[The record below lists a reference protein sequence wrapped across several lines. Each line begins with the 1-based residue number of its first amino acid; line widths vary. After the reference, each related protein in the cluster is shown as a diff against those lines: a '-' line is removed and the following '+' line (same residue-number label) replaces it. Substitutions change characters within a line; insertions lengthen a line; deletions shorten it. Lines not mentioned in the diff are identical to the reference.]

1 MKIEKISSRVLMA
14 CVALIVVCFAAFL
27 LIGYDNPVGDYNQ
40 PLLTDVIMWLMYA
53 LVVATAGL
61 TVWSLVRGI
70 QNSKGSD
77 PAATTGVPGAKITL
91 FTVCITVASFVIG
104 WISGLGETDFVAADG
119 TVTTAAWVTIV
130 DAFCVSMGILFVVA
144 AIAVIVSM
152 TGIMTKNASK

>member
-91 FTVCITVASFVIG
+91 FTVCLTVASFVIG
-104 WISGLGETDFVAADG
+104 WISGLGETDFTAADG

-130 DAFCVSMGILFVVA
+130 DAFCVSISSA
-144 AIAVIVSM
+144 PHA
-152 TGIMTKNASK
+152 